1 MRLIDAEDILVG
13 WQRTGMKEYD
23 EGKEVGIDLVLAIID
38 HLPTI
43 EAKPIVHAHWEKQNY
58 IDMYY
63 TEVHC
68 SSCGKRI
75 LAEHQKEYKYCPHC
89 GAQMDELVSKTDEL
103 NSSVKIPVISIED
116 VTKMLEKEL
125 PSLEENPIL
134 RTIREIEKESD

>member
-1 MRLIDAEDILVG
+1 MRLIDAEALENEIVKTMRYVPKDA
-13 WQRTGMKEYD
+13 
-23 EGKEVGIDLVLAIID
+23 VLDVACMVNRA
-38 HLPTI
+38 PTI
-43 EAKPIVHAHWEKQNY
+43 EAKPVVHAHWEKQNY

-103 NSSVKIPVISIED
+103 NSSVKIPVMSMKDICRKIMCD
-116 VTKMLEKEL
+116 
-125 PSLEENPIL
+125 
-134 RTIREIEKESD
+134 R